1 VAVGPICFISISSKH
16 PGRRRNRAAAD
27 SLTRSELA
35 AVFET
40 NAWRTCQ
47 RQLICHFTLLISS
60 HGIYSWAPG
69 LLGPL
74 QYRLEVLFCYFFFIL
89 YGLNDIKKI
98 MKDFNL
104 FEIKT
109 HLIPSSPHELRTKR
123 TRPKLALR
131 GQILLTC

>member
-1 VAVGPICFISISSKH
+1 MEFI
-16 PGRRRNRAAAD
+16 
-27 SLTRSELA
+27 
-35 AVFET
+35 
-40 NAWRTCQ
+40 
-47 RQLICHFTLLISS
+47 
-60 HGIYSWAPG
+60 PG
-69 LLGPL
+69 LLACWGH
-74 QYRLEVLFCYFFFIL
+74 YSIGWRSYSVIFFIL

-131 GQILLTC
+131 GQILLAC